1 MGYHLVFT
9 KELWGIISALVL
21 LGKALLFIEVYIYR
35 DLSLMV
41 KYETFNLCYIGSN
54 PIDLNKLRGY

>member
-21 LGKALLFIEVYIYR
+21 LGKALLFIEVYIYIEI
-35 DLSLMV
+35 LV
-41 KYETFNLCYIGSN
+41 
-54 PIDLNKLRGY
+54 